1 MGKVHSIE
9 KAERWQSMIAVDTNV
24 AVRML
29 MRDDERQWAVADRV
43 FRTSRIWLA
52 TTVLLEIEWVLR
64 GGYGLEAKEIAGAL
78 RRLCKLENVSLE
90 NAEALDAALEALEG
104 GFDFADALH
113 ATTSASSGVE
123 RLVTFD
129 KAFASRARRGSIGL
143 AVELI
148 R

>member
-1 MGKVHSIE
+1 
-9 KAERWQSMIAVDTNV
+9 MIAVDTNV

-43 FRTSRIWLA
+43 FRTSRLWLA
-52 TTVLLEIEWVLR
+52 TTVLLEVEWVLR
-64 GGYGLEAKEIAGAL
+64 GGFGLEAKEIAGAL
-78 RRLCKLENVSLE
+78 RGMCKLENVSLE
-90 NAEALDAALEALEG
+90 NAEAFDAALDALESG
-104 GFDFADALH
+104 LDFADALH
-113 ATTSASSGVE
+113 AATSASSGVE

-129 KAFASRARRGSIGL
+129 KAFAARAGRCRTGL